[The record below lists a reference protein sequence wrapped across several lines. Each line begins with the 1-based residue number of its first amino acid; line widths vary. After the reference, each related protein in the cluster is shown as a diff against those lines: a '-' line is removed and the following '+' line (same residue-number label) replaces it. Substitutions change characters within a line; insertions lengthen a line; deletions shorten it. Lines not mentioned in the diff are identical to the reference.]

1 MPMLKGVPVL
11 ACLVFA
17 AACTTPQRPDV
28 PRAAED
34 WPRNRPAQQLPP
46 AQPLPPPKPAWVAR
60 AVVPDAVAVATQ
72 SYPVHAGDALPR
84 ISARTGSL
92 SDALAIANNQIGRA
106 ALWGGAGP
114 AP

>member
-60 AVVPDAVAVATQ
+60 DVVPDAVEVATQ
-72 SYPVHAGDALPR
+72 SYTVRAGDSLR
-84 ISARTGSL
+84 SISDRTGDRKSTRL
-92 SDALAIANNQIGRA
+92 NFSH
-106 ALWGGAGP
+106 
-114 AP
+114 